1 MGAALALGVLVMIVA
16 ASPLFITPDQA
27 NLAEPSQILRPPSA
41 QHWFGTDDV
50 GRDILARALYG
61 GRVSLLIGGLA
72 AALSVVLGTLVGI
85 LAGYYRGWVDV
96 LLMRLTDAMLS
107 MPSLLLLI
115 VLGRI
120 FGASILVLTL
130 VIAGLSWMTVARIV
144 RGNVLSLRAQDFIL
158 AAHAVGVPS
167 RRLLLRHLLP
177 NTLAPV
183 IVAATLGV
191 GNAILLEA
199 GASFLGLGVQPP
211 TASWGSMLYRAQNVL
226 TFAPWVAIFPGLLI
240 LLTVLCI
247 NFLGDGL
254 RDALDPRLQAR
265 E

>member
-1 MGAALALGVLVMIVA
+1 MMDMI
-16 ASPLFITPDQA
+16 
-27 NLAEPSQILRPPSA
+27 
-41 QHWFGTDDV
+41 
-50 GRDILARALYG
+50 
-61 GRVSLLIGGLA
+61 
-72 AALSVVLGTLVGI
+72 
-85 LAGYYRGWVDV
+85 
-96 LLMRLTDAMLS
+96 LMRFTDAMLS

-120 FGASILVLTL
+120 FGSSIWVLTL
-130 VIAGLSWMTVARIV
+130 VIAALSWMTIARIV
-144 RGNVLSLRAQDFIL
+144 RGNVLSLREQEYIT
-158 AAHAVGVPS
+158 AARAVGVQD
-167 RRLLLRHLLP
+167 RMLIWRHIVP

-226 TFAPWVAIFPGLLI
+226 TFAPWVAVFPGLLI
-240 LLTVLCI
+240 LVTVLCI

-254 RDALDPRLQAR
+254 RDALDPRMQLK
-265 E
+265 

>member
-1 MGAALALGVLVMIVA
+1 MAITSSPTYAASGPAQVIPTAARTYWGMVWRRFTRHRVAMGAALALGVLVMIVA

-130 VIAGLSWMTVARIV
+130 VIAG
-144 RGNVLSLRAQDFIL
+144 
-158 AAHAVGVPS
+158 
-167 RRLLLRHLLP
+167 
-177 NTLAPV
+177 
-183 IVAATLGV
+183 
-191 GNAILLEA
+191 
-199 GASFLGLGVQPP
+199 
-211 TASWGSMLYRAQNVL
+211 
-226 TFAPWVAIFPGLLI
+226 
-240 LLTVLCI
+240 
-247 NFLGDGL
+247 
-254 RDALDPRLQAR
+254 
-265 E
+265 